1 MEELHEFCARVLGDG
16 DAAAQAALQAGA
28 VGGGDRVERLTAAAA
43 ACRTGEPEHPE
54 PPGEPGTPEPGQ
66 LAQTVARELAYA
78 TAQLPQRQREALVLR
93 ELLRLSHDQMAS
105 VIGIQPVAAAPL
117 LARARLALRAQLRGA
132 GEPVAECPERDRS
145 LASITRRQD
154 AESLSEAED
163 SWLLEHLGNC
173 AACTAAHAAMLEASV
188 CYRAWQVDLGAV
200 ESERPGCGGQT
211 DCALADP

>member
-1 MEELHEFCARVLGDG
+1 MEELQEFCARVLGHG

-28 VGGGDRVERLTAAAA
+28 VAGGDRVERLSAAAA
-43 ACRTGEPEHPE
+43 ACRTAEPEHPE
-54 PPGEPGTPEPGQ
+54 APGQ
-66 LAQTVARELAYA
+66 PAAAEPERLAQTVARELAYA

-93 ELLRLSHDQMAS
+93 ELLRLSHEQMAS
-105 VIGIQPVAAAPL
+105 VIGIQPAAAAPL

-132 GEPVAECPERDRS
+132 GERVAECPERDRS

-188 CYRAWQVDLGAV
+188 CYRAWQVDAGAI
-200 ESERPGCGGQT
+200 ESDPPDRSGQA
-211 DCALADP
+211 DSALADP